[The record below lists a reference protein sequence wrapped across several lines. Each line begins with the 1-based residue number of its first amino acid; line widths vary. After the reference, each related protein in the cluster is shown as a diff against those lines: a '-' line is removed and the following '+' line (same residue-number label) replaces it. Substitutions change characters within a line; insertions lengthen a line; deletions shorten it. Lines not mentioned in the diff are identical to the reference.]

1 MRARL
6 GGVDLVVAADVD
18 HVLTGPEGAA
28 AVFGPQKGADEET
41 VARPRRGADD
51 VGRRCSVRPRA
62 PDLVDRPGRA
72 PPAGWARRSRRSGPA
87 GSPAGS
93 WSARS
98 RASTRPSPR
107 ADLVVTGEGRLDAQ
121 SLHGKLVSVVAA
133 RAREQ
138 GVPCIALAG
147 QVDMSTGEALEAGL
161 EGVYSVAADAGSVE
175 AALAEPAA
183 RLADL
188 AEGVAKRW
196 GARPPG

>member
-1 MRARL
+1 MSGLA
-6 GGVDLVVAADVD
+6 DLPGA
-18 HVLTGPEGAA
+18 GAA
-28 AVFGPQKGADEET
+28 GGLG
-41 VARPRRGADD
+41 VALAALG
-51 VGRRCSVRPRA
+51 
-62 PDLVDRPGRA
+62 
-72 PPAGWARRSRRSGPA
+72 ARRVA
-87 GSPAGS
+87 GGELVRDVAGLDE
-93 WSARS
+93 AL
-98 RASTRPSPR
+98 AR